1 GLTCGP
7 EKTGPPLAWS
17 MIVSLAVR
25 RPAAEAVSLFLPT
38 FRPVTRPSNRWV
50 GRILNSPVML
60 WPRRRTVTFEA
71 LRPLGTRMATS
82 ASPPE
87 ITSARSE
94 GTSMRGP
101 GFSFA
106 AWAAAGRATASA
118 AATTATTSSVG
129 RLRIAPR
136 PCIEEGRPAR
146 TGRAERTAISIPLRG
161 RACAASYDRRSH
173 DFDGSEHEL
182 GGCFDR
188 GFLGRRWPAGRDQ
201 GPRPGQDLQGRHRGR
216 PGDRPERPRRRDLRL
231 PWPVRGGLADDLAD
245 GLHVAATE

>member
-1 GLTCGP
+1 MRMMKGTVVPVCVCVVVVSPGGCFGSHDRKPELEVMHLYLKVVALSHFALFDLFWQTHGLTCGP

-25 RPAAEAVSLFLPT
+25 RPGAEAVSLFLPT
-38 FRPVTRPSNRWV
+38 FRPVTRPSNKWV

-60 WPRRRTVTFEA
+60 CPRRRTVTFEA
-71 LRPLGTRMATS
+71 LRPLGRRMATS

-94 GTSMRGP
+94 RTSMRGP

-106 AWAAAGRATASA
+106 ACAAAGRATANA
-118 AATTATTSSVG
+118 AAPTATTSSVN

-146 TGRAERTAISIPLRG
+146 TGRA
-161 RACAASYDRRSH
+161 
-173 DFDGSEHEL
+173 
-182 GGCFDR
+182 
-188 GFLGRRWPAGRDQ
+188 
-201 GPRPGQDLQGRHRGR
+201 
-216 PGDRPERPRRRDLRL
+216 
-231 PWPVRGGLADDLAD
+231 
-245 GLHVAATE
+245 